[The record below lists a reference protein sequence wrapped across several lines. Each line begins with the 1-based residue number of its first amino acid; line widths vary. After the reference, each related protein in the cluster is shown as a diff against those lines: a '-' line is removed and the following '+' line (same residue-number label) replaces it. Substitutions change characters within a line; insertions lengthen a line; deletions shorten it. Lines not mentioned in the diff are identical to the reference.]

1 MYENDRDFIKKV
13 KEIKNHW
20 NGDIFGYTHETF
32 LFWSDKMY
40 FFSKI
45 YHTTKPFDIIDITDD
60 IKKFISDHACKDW
73 LVNIFTRH
81 TTAILK
87 INEAEEWFRNDLKV
101 WCDKNVSID
110 EIYRHNDLEHRD
122 PKTMCKNKEEC
133 LNGHAHIR
141 GMLIGNTSE
150 TIPVHKWKLMF
161 GRRQR
166 VLLFEL
172 DHAREREI
180 IFSFMGD

>member
-1 MYENDRDFIKKV
+1 MY
-13 KEIKNHW
+13 
-20 NGDIFGYTHETF
+20 Y
-32 LFWSDKMY
+32 
-40 FFSKI
+40 SKSII
-45 YHTTKPFDIIDITDD
+45 YHTKKPFDIIDITDD
-60 IKKFISDHACKDW
+60 MKKFIADHKGKSG
-73 LVNIFTRH
+73 LLNVFTRH
-81 TTAILK
+81 TTAVLK
-87 INEAEEWFRNDLKV
+87 INEAEEGFRNDLKE

-122 PKTMCKNKEEC
+122 PKTMCDSKEEC

-141 GMLIGNTSE
+141 GMLMGNSSE
-150 TIPVHKWKLMF
+150 TIPVHNGKLMF

-180 IFSFMGD
+180 IFSFVGEK